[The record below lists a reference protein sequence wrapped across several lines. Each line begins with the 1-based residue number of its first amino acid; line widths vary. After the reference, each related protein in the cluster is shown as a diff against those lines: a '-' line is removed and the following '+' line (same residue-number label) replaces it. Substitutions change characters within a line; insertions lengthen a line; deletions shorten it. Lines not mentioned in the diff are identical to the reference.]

1 MGRGR
6 RRRWDVSKGKVNI
19 SRVQAAH
26 CPNTHI
32 DSASSRVELFA
43 CPHLNERDGQRVD
56 VYGTSVVAV
65 TNTKS
70 CPAFFFVVLTSCV
83 AHDLRRHER
92 ERPDA
97 NGHRHHVLDRRSGAT
112 FALPTRDAKI
122 TNLDAAVIPEE
133 HV

>member
-6 RRRWDVSKGKVNI
+6 RRRRDVSKGKVYI
-19 SRVQAAH
+19 RRVQAAH

-43 CPHLNERDGQRVD
+43 CPHLNERNGQRVD
-56 VYGTSVVAV
+56 VYSTPVVPVA
-65 TNTKS
+65 KS
-70 CPAFFFVVLTSCV
+70 NNCPALFFIVLTSCV

-92 ERPDA
+92 KRPDA
-97 NGHRHHVLDRRSGAT
+97 NGHRHHVLDRGSGAT

-122 TNLDAAVIPEE
+122 TNLNAAVICKE